1 VKSTGKLKILIDLS
15 KSMVIN
21 LRNRISLEE
30 GQFLKSF
37 ESVSS
42 EVNTLHFNRQL
53 NVLTSGGQ
61 QGVLEMWDY
70 RSRTKASS
78 KIVNNGQNLTTIN
91 FDSSGLI
98 MGVGSDKGL
107 VRLYDVRYDTPC
119 KNINNNKCFHWIN
132 KLVLFQVIE
141 IKHHYKLPI
150 NTIKFHEK
158 TRNILSSSE
167 RIIKINNKDS
177 GKVFTSVEPSSGI
190 NRFTIVPETG
200 LILVAAEEPRIGTYF
215 IPQLDNAPNWCSF
228 L

>member
-1 VKSTGKLKILIDLS
+1 
-15 KSMVIN
+15 
-21 LRNRISLEE
+21 
-30 GQFLKSF
+30 
-37 ESVSS
+37 
-42 EVNTLHFNRQL
+42 
-53 NVLTSGGQ
+53 VLTSGGQ

-119 KNINNNKCFHWIN
+119 NTILSEDVLIDF
-132 KLVLFQVIE
+132 VLFEVIE

-215 IPQLDNAPNWCSF
+215 IP
-228 L
+228 